1 MGIKVNFC
9 YHTFV
14 KIEAVKNV
22 NITVLF
28 ASSINHLLISQGGL
42 LDLFK
47 TGDEAKDKRTFVEA
61 PGLKVVIFPNRK
73 KELVF
78 EGTRILVND
87 KNEVL
92 PKDSDIID
100 DFEKIIKSDMVE
112 QNKVAA
118 FGFNYDAVVIPE
130 NSSFKSND
138 LVGSKVAGIEGIK
151 SAGVNI
157 LFEKEGTTYVLE
169 IKPIG
174 SEQKFVAHFNAH
186 FSTNKLP
193 GTKELKEKINK
204 EFLEF
209 KNTIEKI

>member
-1 MGIKVNFC
+1 M
-9 YHTFV
+9 
-14 KIEAVKNV
+14 KIEVIKNV
-22 NITVLF
+22 NITALF
-28 ASSINHLLISQGGL
+28 ASPINHLLMSQKGL

-47 TGDEAKDKRTFVEA
+47 TGDEEKDKRTFVEA
-61 PGLKVVIFPNRK
+61 PGLKVLIFPYRK
-73 KELVF
+73 KDFVF

-87 KNEVL
+87 KSEAL

-112 QNKVAA
+112 QDKLTAY
-118 FGFNYDAVVIPE
+118 GFNYDAVVIPE
-130 NSSFKSND
+130 NGNFKISE
-138 LVGSKVAGIEGIK
+138 LVGSKIANIQDIK

-157 LFEKEGTTYVLE
+157 LFEKDGMTYVLE

-174 SEQKFVAHFNAH
+174 SGREQKFVAHFNAH

-193 GTKELKEKINK
+193 DAKELKEKINK

-209 KNTIEKI
+209 KNIIEKI

>member
-1 MGIKVNFC
+1 M
-9 YHTFV
+9 
-14 KIEAVKNV
+14 KIEAIKNV

-28 ASSINHLLISQGGL
+28 ISPINHLLISQKGL

-47 TGDEAKDKRTFVEA
+47 TGDEAKDGITFVEA
-61 PGLKVVIFPNRK
+61 PGLKVLIFPNRK
-73 KELVF
+73 KEFVF

-87 KNEVL
+87 KSGIL
-92 PKDSDIID
+92 PENSAVIN
-100 DFEKIIKSDMVE
+100 DFEKIRKSDMFE
-112 QNKVAA
+112 QGKVAA
-118 FGFNYDAVVIPE
+118 YGFNYDAVVIPE
-130 NSSFKSND
+130 NGSFNISK
-138 LVGSKVAGIEGIK
+138 LVGSKIASIQDINIK
-151 SAGVNI
+151 SAGVNV
-157 LFEKEGTTYVLE
+157 LFEKNGITYVLE

-193 GTKELKEKINK
+193 NTKELKEKINK